1 VPAVVSVAVS
11 ADVPAA
17 APDNIPGLS
26 VQEDVAPQVP

>member
-1 VPAVVSVAVS
+1 VPAA
-11 ADVPAA
+11 VPAA